1 MLILSLII
9 QLNTCAIIEDTK
21 HVHRIQC
28 TIPQVETVAVGLG
41 FIHATIFTDYYLAV
55 LISLTADK
63 RRTILTFAQSAIFK

>member
-21 HVHRIQC
+21 HVPLIQC
-28 TIPQVETVAVGLG
+28 AIPQVENVAVELG
-41 FIHATIFTDYYLAV
+41 FIHATTDYYLAV
-55 LISLTADK
+55 LIALTADK

>member
-21 HVHRIQC
+21 HVPRIQC

-41 FIHATIFTDYYLAV
+41 FIHATTDYYLAV
-55 LISLTADK
+55 YRELTADK